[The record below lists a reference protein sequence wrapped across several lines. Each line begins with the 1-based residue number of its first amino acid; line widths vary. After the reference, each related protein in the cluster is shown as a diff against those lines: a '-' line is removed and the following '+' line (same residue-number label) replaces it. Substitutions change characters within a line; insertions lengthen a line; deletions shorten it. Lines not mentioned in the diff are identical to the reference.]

1 MVYFRGIISFSGRA
15 VFIGKCR
22 CPLCGHFCL
31 QGVAGIV
38 NGTLQGRQTAPVLS
52 AAKESNIFIKAGQ
65 KWEGVLVQVH
75 KTYGFHWK
83 DLDKYLSKYYDMY
96 TSEYKGGK
104 TWLFFGSPTAEDRC
118 G

>member
-1 MVYFRGIISFSGRA
+1 M
-15 VFIGKCR
+15 
-22 CPLCGHFCL
+22 
-31 QGVAGIV
+31 
-38 NGTLQGRQTAPVLS
+38 
-52 AAKESNIFIKAGQ
+52 
-65 KWEGVLVQVH
+65 QVH

>member
-1 MVYFRGIISFSGRA
+1 M
-15 VFIGKCR
+15 
-22 CPLCGHFCL
+22 

-38 NGTLQGRQTAPVLS
+38 NGTLQGRQTMPVLS

-65 KWEGVLVQVH
+65 KWGGVLVQVH